1 MLTGFLLL
9 AACKQEAATEKVDV
23 MPLEKQQN
31 LQRSQSTTVSQT
43 RSSEGAERITSLY
56 QVVSLLVAKNVTPWA
71 IFDSVPGVQ

>member
-1 MLTGFLLL
+1 MLIGFLLL
-9 AACKQEAATEKVDV
+9 AACKQEAATEKVAV

-31 LQRSQSTTVSQT
+31 LQGSQSTTVSQT